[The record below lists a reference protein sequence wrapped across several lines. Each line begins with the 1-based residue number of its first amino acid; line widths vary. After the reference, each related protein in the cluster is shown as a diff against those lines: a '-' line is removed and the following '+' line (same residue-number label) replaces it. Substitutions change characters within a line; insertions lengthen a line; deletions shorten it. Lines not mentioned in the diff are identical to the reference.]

1 MDADFEQHYQAAER
15 AYGLGNYTEALSL
28 TSRLWDQLQSASDE
42 SDEAVILGWGAV
54 VALLQ
59 GHIELHGLHQ
69 PHQASVS
76 YQQVLKNQPD
86 ATIAAL
92 AEQGLKRCRSEEPVN
107 EERKTPAT
115 EVATPDLLKDPFLN
129 KNPNQDKPAPIDTVT
144 AMPWLACDPK
154 PQPRKAEDR
163 PSTPTPVP
171 IQEPSVISEATAEEH
186 NAKDLLKTSWIRIQ
200 LQPEIT
206 GPIDSN
212 PSKFRPPGGSQTS
225 KTDRAARVNEGTSRP
240 KG

>member
-1 MDADFEQHYQAAER
+1 MDADFEQPYQAAER
-15 AYGLGNYTEALSL
+15 AYGLGEYAEAHALAL
-28 TSRLWDQLQSASDE
+28 ELWDKLQKAS
-42 SDEAVILGWGAV
+42 EAHDPSLVLGWRAV
-54 VALLQ
+54 VSLLL
-59 GHIELHGLHQ
+59 GHIQLHGLQQ

-92 AEQGLKRCRSEEPVN
+92 AEQGLKRCRLEEPVN
-107 EERKTPAT
+107 EERITPAT

-129 KNPNQDKPAPIDTVT
+129 KNPNQDKPTPIDAVT

-154 PQPRKAEDR
+154 PQSTKAQDR

-186 NAKDLLKTSWIRIQ
+186 NAKDLLENSWIRIQ

-212 PSKFRPPGGSQTS
+212 PSKFRPSGGSQAS
-225 KTDRAARVNEGTSRP
+225 KTDRAARANQGTSRP
-240 KG
+240 EG